1 MTYAAGALTLVSVA
15 AQTAVLSSAAATGG
29 TGPYTYQWYRSTS
42 SGFTPGTGNTITGAT
57 SLTLN
62 DSGLIP
68 NTTYY
73 YEVVATDTGNA
84 NATADSAQLT
94 VNTTQMTLSQNTL
107 AQTQVAGIVDQRFAV
122 NTMPVMIDAS
132 QTGSVYPG
140 QAVKIVD
147 SADGVPKVVACSAN
161 ADDVAGFL
169 NFDGKVNGWTAG
181 MPAEMSGTGNCI
193 YLWAS
198 SAVARG
204 AQVQLDVSSPAT
216 VTAKVGSSGAAVV
229 GWAYD
234 KVTASGSLFRV
245 KLEPAGVLGKTKA

>member
-1 MTYAAGALTLVSVA
+1 MTYAAGALTLVSVT
-15 AQTAVLSSAAATGG
+15 AQTAVLSSAAASGG
-29 TGPYTYQWYRSTS
+29 TGPYTYQWYRSTT
-42 SGFTPGTGNTITGAT
+42 SGFTPGAGNIITGAT

-84 NATADSAQLT
+84 NATADSAQLS
-94 VNTTQMTLSQNTL
+94 VATTQMTLSQNTL
-107 AQTQVAGIVDQRFAV
+107 AQNMVAGLVDQRFAN

-132 QTGSVYPG
+132 QTGTAYPG

-147 SADGVPKVVACSAN
+147 SADGVPKVVTCSAN

-169 NFDGKVNGWTAG
+169 NYDGKVTGWTAG
-181 MPAEMSGTGNCI
+181 QQAEMSGLGNCI
-193 YLWAS
+193 YLWTTT
-198 SAVARG
+198 AVSRG
-204 AQVQLDVSSPAT
+204 TQVQLDVSSPAS
-216 VTAKVGSSGAAVV
+216 VAAKVGASGAAVV

-234 KVTASGSLFRV
+234 KATAGGSLVRI
-245 KLEPAGVLGKTKA
+245 KLEPDGVLGKTKA